1 MVNSNLQKH
10 LASAGYDLIDGPV
23 RNHKPLQIWIKQ
35 SFSPAELY
43 YENVLHAFQSK
54 VKLKLEKDPSLIVD
68 ESLQSQ
74 YSFNIGLTLVKEIFQ
89 SMGLPPIELEAIFQ
103 SGRKINISY
112 KNAQSELVPLG
123 KIIEFFGEADF
134 LHPNPVLMRNAN
146 RNHLV
151 IISGI
156 VSAEQLVV
164 EFDADTK
171 FSNKQILALT
181 KATNNKIDVVVSKN
195 KKTRLTAGVGRLPI
209 AVKAGRIDFDKGQF
223 KGISLITDA
232 RDLF

>member
-1 MVNSNLQKH
+1 MPPLTLQKH
-10 LASAGYDLIDGPV
+10 LSNAGYDLIDGPV
-23 RNHKPLQIWIKQ
+23 RNHKPLQIWIKHA
-35 SFSPAELY
+35 FSPAELY
-43 YENVLHAFQSK
+43 YESVQHAFQST
-54 VKLKLEKDPSLIVD
+54 VKLKLEKDPSLVVD

-74 YSFNIGLTLVKEIFQ
+74 YAFNIGLTLLKEIFQ
-89 SMGLPPIELEAIFQ
+89 GMGLPPVELEQVFQ
-103 SGRKINISY
+103 SGKKINFSY
-112 KNAQSELVPLG
+112 KNAVSEIVPMG
-123 KIIEFFGEADF
+123 KLIEFFQEADF

-171 FSNKQILALT
+171 LTSKQVLALT
-181 KATNNKIDVVVSKN
+181 KATNNKIEVNISKN
-195 KKTRLTAGVGRLPI
+195 KKVRMTAGLGRLPI
-209 AVKAGRIDFDKGQF
+209 AVKAGRLDFDKGQF
-223 KGISLITDA
+223 RDVRIISDS